1 MNLND
6 ITPIYEYTFAEARK
20 NGERD
25 VSLYRASH
33 KANID
38 CARAIDKAVS
48 DNFDGMRLNR
58 NAADSVIAD
67 YGIDRV
73 MVILAHTLNEK
84 NYDGRFSRT
93 NKEWAKTVRLPNC
106 ITMDNAGDQ
115 YYLNAHPAVLDG
127 FVDIVRERYKAL
139 NLWSGEHCNY
149 ACNLD
154 FTDRV
159 MVLKPEILK
168 DEYKCP
174 DNQLFYCS
182 GGFGCSPTAF
192 GQKVFGHYL
201 ADGETTHYRRSDFIG
216 ELKPDYLPDWAKEKI
231 ADMKKPSIKAQLAD
245 AAKNVPTG
253 KRNKVKK
260 DEIDL

>member
-1 MNLND
+1 MND

-58 NAADSVIAD
+58 NAADGVIAD

-93 NKEWAKTVRLPNC
+93 NKEWAKTIRLPNC
-106 ITMDNAGDQ
+106 ITMDNAGDH

-127 FVDIVRERYKAL
+127 FVDIVRERCA
-139 NLWSGEHCNY
+139 
-149 ACNLD
+149 
-154 FTDRV
+154 
-159 MVLKPEILK
+159 
-168 DEYKCP
+168 
-174 DNQLFYCS
+174 
-182 GGFGCSPTAF
+182 
-192 GQKVFGHYL
+192 
-201 ADGETTHYRRSDFIG
+201 
-216 ELKPDYLPDWAKEKI
+216 EL
-231 ADMKKPSIKAQLAD
+231 KKPSIKAQLAD
-245 AAKNVPTG
+245 AAKNAPTG